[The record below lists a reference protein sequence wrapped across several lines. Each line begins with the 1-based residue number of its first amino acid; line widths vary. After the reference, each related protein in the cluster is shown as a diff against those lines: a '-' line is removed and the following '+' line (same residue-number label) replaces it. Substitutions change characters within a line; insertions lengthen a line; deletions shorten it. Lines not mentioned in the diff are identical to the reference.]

1 MIILYTNLLLI
12 FALFYFYYKSDKNWM
27 ECILAILLVAVI
39 ISSQIFWRNP
49 VRGTSAHAIDA
60 IIAKVYIL
68 SFIFYTILFKLHT
81 DELAVLY
88 AILLVFIL
96 AAAWF
101 SSYYSSKRWC
111 GPSHIHSHAFLHYFC
126 FIATFFAF

>member
-1 MIILYTNLLLI
+1 MIILYTNLLL
-12 FALFYFYYKSDKNWM
+12 LLSLVYFYYQSDKNLA
-27 ECILAILLVAVI
+27 ECVLAFLLISVI

-49 VRGTSAHAIDA
+49 TRGTSIHKLDA
-60 IIAKVYIL
+60 MIAKVCIL

-96 AAAWF
+96 TAAGL

-111 GPSHIHSHAFLHYFC
+111 GPSHLNSHAFLHYLC

>member
-1 MIILYTNLLLI
+1 MILLYTNLLLI
-12 FALFYFYYKSDKNWM
+12 FALLYFYFNAVKNYA
-27 ECILAILLVAVI
+27 EYVLAFLLVLVI

-49 VRGTSAHAIDA
+49 LRGTSIHKLDA
-60 IIAKVYIL
+60 MIAKVCIL

-88 AILLVFIL
+88 AILLACIL
-96 AAAWF
+96 TAAWF
-101 SSYYSSKRWC
+101 SSYYSSKTWC
-111 GPSHIHSHAFLHYFC
+111 SPSHLYSHAFLHYFC